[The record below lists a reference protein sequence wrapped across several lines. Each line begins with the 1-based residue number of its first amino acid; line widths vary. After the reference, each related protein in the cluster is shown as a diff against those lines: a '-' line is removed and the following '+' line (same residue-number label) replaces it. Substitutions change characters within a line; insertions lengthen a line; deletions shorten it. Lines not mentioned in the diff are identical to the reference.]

1 MTFFLVY
8 DDMVSTLHTRFAT
21 NVTEKQQAQVGQPG
35 AASSPKSGTLVRAI
49 PLEPDKMGA

>member
-1 MTFFLVY
+1 
-8 DDMVSTLHTRFAT
+8 MVSTLHTRFAT